1 LERTFGAV
9 VREVLYQD
17 GVLDVFNAREE
28 KKSRVHFLCGI
39 FVQKYECFFP
49 CIVISAHLLYLLGR
63 DDSRAENSHEEH
75 EGIHVRACEILGAF
89 RARCRRY
96 VSLFFLFLSVLHN
109 GLILEILKNKYTRNT
124 QEDDNEREI

>member
-1 LERTFGAV
+1 M
-9 VREVLYQD
+9 REVLYQD

-39 FVQKYECFFP
+39 FVQNTSVFSP
-49 CIVISAHLLYLLGR
+49 GIVISVHLLYLLGR

-75 EGIHVRACEILGAF
+75 EGIHVHVCEILGAF
-89 RARCRRY
+89 RARRRRY
-96 VSLFFLFLSVLHN
+96 VSLFFLFLSVFRN

>member
-1 LERTFGAV
+1 

-39 FVQKYECFFP
+39 FVHNSSVFSP
-49 CIVISAHLLYLLGR
+49 GIVTSAHLLYLLGR

-89 RARCRRY
+89 RARRRRY
-96 VSLFFLFLSVLHN
+96 VSLFFCFCLCFLF
-109 GLILEILKNKYTRNT
+109 T
-124 QEDDNEREI
+124 